1 MARRGPFARHQNV
14 YLRRYRVYIRPILRA
29 RYITTRRL
37 RGGTFYT
44 GRPTYARDIIVVVVV
59 VAVAYHFQGELV

>member
-1 MARRGPFARHQNV
+1 MARRGSFARHQNV

-37 RGGTFYT
+37 RGGTFYI
-44 GRPTYARDIIVVVVV
+44 GWLTYACDIIVIVVVV
-59 VAVAYHFQGELV
+59 VAYHFQGELV